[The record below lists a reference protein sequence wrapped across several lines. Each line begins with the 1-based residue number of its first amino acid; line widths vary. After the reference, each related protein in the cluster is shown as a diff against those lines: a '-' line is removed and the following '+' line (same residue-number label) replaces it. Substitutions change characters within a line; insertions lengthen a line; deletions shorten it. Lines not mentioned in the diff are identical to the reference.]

1 MICVV
6 HLLSM
11 GIPPISHNRS
21 ARFPDTLTMQFTR
34 LTSTSGSN
42 YPGHLTQILNTC
54 GLKKG
59 DLFQT
64 CLDWIVGMLNFWGS
78 LIYEAIP
85 FKSKNSAVLYFRNS
99 NQCPAV
105 SKKNTFLL
113 GGFNLKQYWSKWLHL
128 LQFSGWRIRNLR
140 ITTHLCH

>member
-21 ARFPDTLTMQFTR
+21 ARFPDTLTMQFIR

-78 LIYEAIP
+78 CQLWSHTIQIQELRSSLLQKLQP
-85 FKSKNSAVLYFRNS
+85 MPGRFKEKT
-99 NQCPAV
+99 C
-105 SKKNTFLL
+105 LL
-113 GGFNLKQYWSKWLHL
+113 SGFNLKHYWSKWLHL
-128 LQFSGWRIRNLR
+128 LQFSGWRIRNVR
-140 ITTHLCH
+140 ITTHLRH